1 MLAGLDRQASIM
13 RQCFQLIYPAAVCLV
28 AFRPV
33 MNGHFYVL
41 FWGKRQQ
48 PLIFLLWKYNSQ
60 RMIHGVSGA
69 PVPSIGGHDGEGKV

>member
-1 MLAGLDRQASIM
+1 MLAGSDRQAAIM
-13 RQCFQLIYPAAVCLV
+13 RQCFQLMYSVTALSD